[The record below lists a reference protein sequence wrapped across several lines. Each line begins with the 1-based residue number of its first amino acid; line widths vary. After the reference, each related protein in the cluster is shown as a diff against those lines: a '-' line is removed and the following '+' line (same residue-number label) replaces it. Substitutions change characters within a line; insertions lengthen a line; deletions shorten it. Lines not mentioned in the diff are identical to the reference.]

1 MSSHDEYAALL
12 DAFLDGELSEAEA
25 EGVRVHLSEC
35 ADCQAYVADALAIRD
50 AFPDIE
56 ETVVPDGFA
65 ESVLAALPPR
75 RVSWRAQW
83 AKIVLPLAACAALVI
98 LVHGI
103 AERRAADTVTMSAD
117 TEEAFMTGM
126 DAGGGSPVP
135 GSTAVADDADTVPP
149 QAPELYDAAEAQST
163 QNAATEETIPFTMR
177 SSETE
182 APGEGGTE
190 SVSNRSAAPAAAKE
204 VPGEYA
210 ATETFPEK
218 DIKTEEFPD
227 ENPATKTVPYEE
239 TGADE
244 DPATKTLPY
253 GETGADEDPATKTVP
268 YEETRAEEF
277 PDEDPATKIIP
288 YGETKADEFPDGETK
303 TESVDGKEPLPDEFP
318 PKPEPG
324 VNEVTLLG
332 ESGEKEE
339 TEFPEKYET
348 ADSLSLWTLPPEAL
362 DLFDDYAP
370 AEKTESGIWYAL
382 TPEEF
387 DALSQKFAKMGM
399 EIVSG
404 ADALPSMAR
413 PGMEYVFVPL

>member
-1 MSSHDEYAALL
+1 MNGHEKYAALL

-25 EGVRVHLSEC
+25 GEVRAHLSEC
-35 ADCQAYVADALAIRD
+35 ADCQAYVADALAMRD
-50 AFPDIE
+50 AFPGIE

-103 AERRAADTVTMSAD
+103 AGRRAADTVTMSAD
-117 TEEAFMTGM
+117 TQEAVTTGM
-126 DAGGGSPVP
+126 DAGGGSPML

-190 SVSNRSAAPAAAKE
+190 SVSNGSAAPAAAKE

-244 DPATKTLPY
+244 DPATKTL
-253 GETGADEDPATKTVP
+253 P

-324 VNEVTLLG
+324 VNEVTLFG
-332 ESGEKEE
+332 ESGTEEE
-339 TEFPEKYET
+339 TEFSEKQEPT
-348 ADSLSLWTLPPEAL
+348 DFSADSLSMWTLPAEAL

-387 DALSQKFAKMGM
+387 DALTQKLAKMGM

-413 PGMEYVFVPL
+413 PDMQYVFVPL